1 MATRATIEMEYA
13 KTIRQVK
20 KLETMARSLK
30 GIHNEMQD
38 SLRRLMDGWK
48 SESADAYQR
57 KVMQMSDR
65 IRQDADSLNYTA
77 ATLRNIAERTRRAE
91 LESIRIAER
100 RKYR

>member
-38 SLRRLMDGWK
+38 YLRRLMDGWK

>member
-13 KTIRQVK
+13 K
-20 KLETMARSLK
+20 TMARSLK

>member
-13 KTIRQVK
+13 KTIRQAK

-65 IRQDADSLNYTA
+65 IRQDADS
-77 ATLRNIAERTRRAE
+77 IAERTRRAE